1 MQPGGHRFD
10 PGQLHQKIQW
20 REFIAVEAVVLMRA
34 FKVFWILMI
43 PIALVVV
50 GAVTELV
57 KMIIARRERQAL
69 IERGIDPDTVTKKAP
84 TLR

>member
-1 MQPGGHRFD
+1 
-10 PGQLHQKIQW
+10 
-20 REFIAVEAVVLMRA
+20 VEAVVLMRA

-57 KMIIARRERQAL
+57 KMIIARRERLAL
-69 IERGIDPDTVTKKAP
+69 IERGIDPDTVAKKAP

>member
-1 MQPGGHRFD
+1 M
-10 PGQLHQKIQW
+10 
-20 REFIAVEAVVLMRA
+20 EAVVLMRA

>member
-1 MQPGGHRFD
+1 
-10 PGQLHQKIQW
+10 
-20 REFIAVEAVVLMRA
+20 VEAVVLMRA

>member
-1 MQPGGHRFD
+1 
-10 PGQLHQKIQW
+10 
-20 REFIAVEAVVLMRA
+20 VEAVVLMRA
-34 FKVFWILMI
+34 FKFFWILMI

-69 IERGIDPDTVTKKAP
+69 IERGIDPDTVAKKAP

>member
-1 MQPGGHRFD
+1 LQPGGHRFD

-20 REFIAVEAVVLMRA
+20 REFSAVEAVVLMRA
-34 FKVFWILMI
+34 FKFFWILMI

-69 IERGIDPDTVTKKAP
+69 IERGIDPDTVAKKAP